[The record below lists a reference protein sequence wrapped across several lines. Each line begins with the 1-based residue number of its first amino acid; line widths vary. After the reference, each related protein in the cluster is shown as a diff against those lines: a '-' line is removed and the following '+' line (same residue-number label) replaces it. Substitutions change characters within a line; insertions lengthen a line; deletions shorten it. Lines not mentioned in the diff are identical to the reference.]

1 MSISGRPG
9 GGARLGPLQPGFC
22 HRGRH
27 LTGGWAGAASLSGE
41 ASSARAIPVIG
52 AGWPGRCPAV
62 KCAGGGLAAA
72 TAPGTLVPQARHLR
86 HLCPRSVKL
95 QKTRVGQESGRVGA
109 LQTPAAKELRAEVAR
124 PGMLPEAAL
133 VSLHI
138 LLGSSRL
145 R

>member
-1 MSISGRPG
+1 M
-9 GGARLGPLQPGFC
+9 
-22 HRGRH
+22 
-27 LTGGWAGAASLSGE
+27 
-41 ASSARAIPVIG
+41 
-52 AGWPGRCPAV
+52 
-62 KCAGGGLAAA
+62 A
-72 TAPGTLVPQARHLR
+72 TAPGTPVPQARHLR

-95 QKTRVGQESGRVGA
+95 QKSRVGLESGRVGA
-109 LQTPAAKELRAEVAR
+109 LQTPAAKELRAEVVR